1 MCLVPAKERAGER
14 GKTMEK
20 MSERTAFWNDYAAG
34 DWALLEEAGRRFRDF
49 ALNESCGKCVP
60 CREGSKRMLEIFSRV
75 DAATATEDDL
85 TLLDTLADT
94 ILATALCGLGKMSS
108 QMVRECLARYRGR
121 SRPPEERERA
131 AVALDKPHPFIHAD
145 KCKGCGKCR
154 RGCPMEAIE
163 GEVRQPHVIDPAKCV
178 NCNACVS
185 NCPFGAIGSAQEA
198 PAAPGKGVMYIDGL
212 RVPFDGE
219 SNILDVIRKA
229 GIDMP
234 TFCYHSELSVYG
246 ACRMCVVEDEQGNIE
261 ASCALAPKDGLRIR
275 TNTARLLRSRRIILE
290 LMLAAHCRDCTTCVK
305 SGVCQL
311 QRLAVRFGIRNVR
324 FADTRPSLPRDES
337 SPAIIY
343 DPNRCILCGDCIRIC
358 EETQG
363 MGIWKFFGRGSELQL
378 KPENGALLRDSD
390 CVGCG
395 QCAAVCPTGSII
407 IQDQIGEA
415 WAALHD
421 PKRRVVVQIA
431 PAVRVA
437 MGEMFG
443 LPAGENVI
451 HKLVAVLK
459 IMGAELVFDTTVG
472 ADLTVMEEA
481 EELLR
486 RMEEGGALPMFTSC
500 CPAWVNYVEKKAPEF
515 LPNLS
520 TCKSPMQMLAAVL
533 KEHYARA
540 DEREGRRTFQLAI
553 MPCTAKKGE
562 AAREEFQTDGVPDV
576 DLVLTTQELFLMI
589 KEAGIRFAEL
599 EGEAPDMPFG
609 LGSGA
614 ATIFG
619 ASGGVAEAVARQLLK
634 DKSREATRELEFA
647 GFRGGGSIRTVTLP
661 FGERELKLAVVHGL
675 GKVKKLL
682 REIREGC
689 ADYDLVEVMSC
700 RGGCV
705 GGAGQPAAL
714 TAGKRLRAGG
724 LYDSDR
730 LASVKQSE
738 FNPTVQRLYEAGL
751 VRRAHSLLHVD
762 YTKEKTEE

>member
-1 MCLVPAKERAGER
+1 MIKAADRKD
-14 GKTMEK
+14 
-20 MSERTAFWNDYAAG
+20 FWEEHSPG
-34 DWALLEEAGRRFRDF
+34 DWAIFGEAGRRFRDF
-49 ALNESCGKCVP
+49 ALQESCGKCVP
-60 CREGSKRMLEIFSRV
+60 CREGSKRMLEIFSRI
-75 DAATATEDDL
+75 DAGTATGEDL
-85 TLLDTLADT
+85 ELLDVLADT
-94 ILATALCGLGKMSS
+94 IIATALCGLGKMNC
-108 QMVRECLARYRGR
+108 QMVRECLARFRGER
-121 SRPPEERERA
+121 RPAEEKERA
-131 AVALDKPHPFIHAD
+131 VVALDKPHPFIHAD

-154 RGCPMEAIE
+154 RGCPMEAIT
-163 GEVRQPHVIDPAKCV
+163 GEVRQPHVIDPTKCV

-185 NCPFGAIGSAQEA
+185 NCPFGAIGTAMEA
-198 PAAPGKGVMYIDGL
+198 PAEPGKGVMYIDGL

-219 SNILDVIRKA
+219 SNILAVIRKA

-246 ACRMCVVEDEQGNIE
+246 ACRMCVVEDEEGNIE

-290 LMLAAHCRDCTTCVK
+290 LMLSAHCRDCTTCVK
-305 SGVCQL
+305 SGNCQL

-324 FADTRPSLPRDES
+324 FEDTRPNLPRDES
-337 SPAIIY
+337 SPAIVY

-363 MGIWKFFGRGSELQL
+363 MGVWRFIGRGSEL
-378 KPENGALLRDSD
+378 ALRPKGEGLLSESA

-407 IQDQIGEA
+407 IQNQIGEA

-421 PKRRVVVQIA
+421 PKKRVVVQIA

-437 MGEMFG
+437 MGEHFG
-443 LPAGENVI
+443 MPPGENVI

-459 IMGAELVFDTTVG
+459 IMGADLVFDTTVG

-486 RMEEGGALPMFTSC
+486 RLEGEGPLPMFTSC
-500 CPAWVNYVEKKAPEF
+500 CPAWVNYVEKEAPDF
-515 LPNLS
+515 LPHLS
-520 TCKSPMQMLAAVL
+520 SCKSPMEMLGAVL
-533 KEHYARA
+533 KDHYAREDA
-540 DEREGRRTFQLAI
+540 RDGRRTFQLAI

-562 AAREEFQTDGVPDV
+562 AARPEFQTDGTPDV
-576 DLVLTTQELFLMI
+576 DLVITTQELFLMI
-589 KEAGIRFAEL
+589 KEAGIRFGEI

-619 ASGGVAEAVARQLLK
+619 ASGGVAEAVARQLCK
-634 DKSREATRELEFA
+634 DKSREALRELEFS
-647 GFRGGGSIRTVTLP
+647 GLRGSGSLRTVTLP
-661 FGERELKLAVVHGL
+661 YGEGELKVAVVHGL

-682 REIREGC
+682 AAIRAGE
-689 ADYDLVEVMSC
+689 ANYDLVEVMSC

-705 GGAGQPAAL
+705 GGAGQPGAL
-714 TAGKRLRAGG
+714 TAGKRQRAQG
-724 LYDSDR
+724 LYETDR

-738 FNPTVQRLYEAGL
+738 FNPAVQRLYESGL
-751 VRRAHSLLHVD
+751 LKKAHKLLHVS
-762 YTKEKTEE
+762 YGKTISEE